1 MASLHNGTLA
11 GASFHITTCV
21 WRLQRARR
29 VRQHDVLGAHA
40 SFADDDA
47 RCLDVQREEEV
58 CVESVALPL
67 EWVSMEQGFIEMD
80 CSKGESCRWN
90 IY

>member
-1 MASLHNGTLA
+1 M
-11 GASFHITTCV
+11 
-21 WRLQRARR
+21 
-29 VRQHDVLGAHA
+29 LGAHA

-47 RCLDVQREEEV
+47 RCLDVQREEEVLDVQREEEV

-90 IY
+90 TYLIPKHRFVLT